1 MNETTPLGCVI
12 LPDDVDEQAKAVPLT
27 GVDVRVQVVGP
38 TSRVTVT
45 QSYENR
51 EDVPVEATYL
61 FPLEEGAAVCGF
73 TATIDGH
80 RLEGRVEER
89 EEAFDEYDDA
99 MSEGRAAFLLDQER
113 PNLFTASVGNLLPGQ
128 TVDIELTYVAELPR
142 EGRGYRLAL
151 PQAVTPR
158 YVPDHGGDD
167 DRIDDE
173 ERLRGPRTHG
183 RLGYAWNLTVDVD
196 LLGPI
201 GEIASPSHRIE
212 TRFDGRRATVTL
224 AHDERRPD
232 RDFVLKL
239 VPQEAGSRAALVEH
253 EGEHYAVFDVRAD
266 LPTDRHA
273 VDVSFVV
280 DCSGSMFGDSI
291 RDARRTLDLFLRSL
305 HPGDRFR
312 VVRFGS
318 DFERWSKG
326 FVDYDDRSLDTASRR
341 VEDMEADL
349 GGTEILA
356 PLREV
361 LERSDRERRHRVVLI
376 TDGAVGNEDEVI
388 DLCRR
393 HAGHARIYAF
403 GVGHAASE
411 HLVRGVARVTGGA
424 AEFVVPGERIEDKVL
439 RHAERMARDA
449 VEDLVI
455 EGEGL
460 RLDDVQPTPLPTI
473 DPTTPATIY
482 ARVRGD
488 GVDGAVRLRGRC
500 GEGVWEPRLELA
512 PAASGLDGAVVATLW
527 ARHRI
532 RQLEDHGSW
541 VERRGSQQEH
551 RHRARERNR
560 ARKVEQELIELGRR
574 FGLTSRAT
582 SYVVVDDRPDA
593 PRAKQP
599 ADLREIAA
607 AMPRSFGG
615 TFDAMPVVARMSPA
629 SMGSDVVE
637 CAADMDAGLERS
649 ADLREL
655 LRASPAARS
664 DWADAEGWAL
674 IRHQGADG
682 SFPVDDTVLG
692 AIHVD
697 RSVLDGLD
705 ADTARVAVTHLVL
718 GALDRRDDV
727 PASWRPA
734 LQKSR
739 EWLAQRTEAAPAG
752 HADWPAFVAHVLDA
766 GGEAE
771 A

>member
-1 MNETTPLGCVI
+1 MNQTMPLGCVI
-12 LPDDVDEQAKAVPLT
+12 LPDEWDDEAKTVPLT
-27 GVDVRVQVVGP
+27 GVDVHAQVVGP

-45 QSYENR
+45 QRYENR
-51 EDVPVEATYL
+51 EKVPVEATYL

-73 TATIDGH
+73 AATIDGH

-89 EEAFDEYDDA
+89 DTAFDEYDDA

-128 TVDIELTYVAELPR
+128 TVEIELTYVAELPR

-151 PQAVTPR
+151 PQSVTPR
-158 YVPDHGGDD
+158 YVPDHEGDD
-167 DRIDDE
+167 ELIDDE

-183 RLGYAWNLTVDVD
+183 RLGYEWNLTVDVD

-212 TRFDGRRATVTL
+212 TRFDDRRATVTL
-224 AHDERRPD
+224 AHDDRRPD

-239 VPQEAGSRAALVEH
+239 VPQEAGSRAAVVEH
-253 EGEHYAVFDVRAD
+253 EGEHYAVFDVHAD
-266 LPTDRHA
+266 LPTDRRA

-291 RDARRTLDLFLRSL
+291 RDARRTLSLFLRSL

-318 DFERWSKG
+318 AFERWSKG
-326 FVDYDDRSLDTASRR
+326 FVDYRDRALEASSRR
-341 VEDMEADL
+341 VDAMEADL

-356 PLREV
+356 PLRDV
-361 LERSDRERRHRVVLI
+361 LEGSDRERPHRVVLI

-388 DLCRR
+388 ELCRR
-393 HAGHARIYAF
+393 HADHARIYAF

-439 RHAERMARDA
+439 RHAERMARDV
-449 VEDLVI
+449 VEDVVI
-455 EGEGL
+455 EGQGF
-460 RLDDVQPTPLPTI
+460 RLEDVQPTPLPTI

-482 ARVRGD
+482 ARVRD
-488 GVDGAVRLRGRC
+488 GATGAVRVRGRC

-512 PAASGLDGAVVATLW
+512 PAASDLDGTVVATLW

-532 RQLEDHGSW
+532 RQLEDHESW
-541 VERRGSQQEH
+541 SERRGSQQEH
-551 RHRARERNR
+551 RRRSRDRNR
-560 ARKVEQELIELGRR
+560 ARRTEEELIDLGRR
-574 FGLTSRAT
+574 FGLTSRVT
-582 SYVVVDDRPDA
+582 SYVVIDDRPDA
-593 PRAKQP
+593 PRAKRP

-615 TFDAMPVVARMSPA
+615 RFDAMPVAARMAPA
-629 SMGSDVVE
+629 SLDRDVIA
-637 CAADMDAGLERS
+637 CPADMDAAFEDA
-649 ADLREL
+649 ADLGGV
-655 LRASPAARS
+655 LRMSPAARS
-664 DWADAEGWAL
+664 DWADTEGWEL

-682 SFPVDDTVLG
+682 SFTVDDAVLD
-692 AIHVD
+692 AIDVD

-727 PASWRPA
+727 PASWQPA
-734 LQKSR
+734 LEKSR
-739 EWLAQRTEAAPAG
+739 QWLAQRTEAAPAG
-752 HADWPAFVAHVLDA
+752 HADWPAFVARVLDA
-766 GGEAE
+766 RGEAE